1 LTGARRFGN
10 RQRIG
15 GPFLSRIRLSPAFSW
30 SLRADNARE
39 TFVFGLKEPSE
50 SYGLAMQPLRTDKD
64 LLSTGDSQ
72 WLLKTAGDRRG
83 QGEDCNR
90 PSRFASYQ
98 VHLQFRKRVEA
109 LGVPRAPFMGVAFAP
124 HSPKKTP
131 AVADFEQS
139 VID

>member
-1 LTGARRFGN
+1 MVKAR
-10 RQRIG
+10 I
-15 GPFLSRIRLSPAFSW
+15 A
-30 SLRADNARE
+30 
-39 TFVFGLKEPSE
+39 T
-50 SYGLAMQPLRTDKD
+50 GLA
-64 LLSTGDSQ
+64 
-72 WLLKTAGDRRG
+72 
-83 QGEDCNR
+83 
-90 PSRFASYQ
+90 RFAIYQ